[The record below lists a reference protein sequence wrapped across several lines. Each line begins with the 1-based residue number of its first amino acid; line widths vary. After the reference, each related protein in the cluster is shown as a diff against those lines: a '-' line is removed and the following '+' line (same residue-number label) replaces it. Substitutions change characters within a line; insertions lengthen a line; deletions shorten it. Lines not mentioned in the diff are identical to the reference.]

1 MLPRHTGR
9 VMKLIGIALHKP
21 RFNELTA
28 AAVMGAGL
36 WTLAI
41 GLLHLLQFEIGKADA
56 GGLLLVVLWG
66 CVSARVGIRIGLGH
80 RHLVA
85 NLLVS
90 ASLLALYEGARA
102 LIA

>member
-1 MLPRHTGR
+1 
-9 VMKLIGIALHKP
+9 MKIIGISLHKP
-21 RFNELTA
+21 RFNDLTA

-41 GLLHLLQFEIGKADA
+41 GALHMLQVEISRADA
-56 GGLLLVVLWG
+56 GALLLVMLWG
-66 CVSARVGIRIGLGH
+66 CVSARVGIRVGLGH
-80 RHLVA
+80 RHLAA

-90 ASLLALYEGARA
+90 AGLLGLYEGARV